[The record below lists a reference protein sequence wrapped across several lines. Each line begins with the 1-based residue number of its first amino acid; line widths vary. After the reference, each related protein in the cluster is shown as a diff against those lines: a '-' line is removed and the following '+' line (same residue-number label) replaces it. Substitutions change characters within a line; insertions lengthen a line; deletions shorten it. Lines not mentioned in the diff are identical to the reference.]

1 MKTLSPGLRRQL
13 ERAIAD
19 ARDVAEAGARAALE
33 ALAVHHREPYEHM
46 GSEQRTLRRRLRAHG
61 RQLGDRLNVR
71 SGTQSIDRLVHEC
84 AYEQWHSMLFA
95 RFLAE
100 NRLLMEPESGVAVTL
115 EECEELG
122 EDEDLDRWGMAA
134 RFAHRML
141 PQVFRPAHP
150 AFELRFAREHRL
162 KLEALIESLPAD
174 TFVAADALGWVYQFW
189 QSRRKDE
196 VNRSGVKIGAD
207 ELPAVTQLFT
217 EPYMVSFLLDN
228 TLGAWW
234 AARRLTDDDL
244 SVAGS
249 EAELRRKAAIPGVP
263 LDYLRFVRIPLHPTA
278 GACTPPSPSGR
289 GDPPDPRGGDTRP
302 EHTRVPPSPS
312 GRGAGGE
319 GGKPPI
325 PPDMLQHAR
334 SLRSKQTDAEQLLWG
349 LVRDRRFAG
358 KKFHR
363 QHSIGRY
370 ILDFYCHECRLA
382 VELDGGQH
390 NDEETRSRD
399 DRRSRFLRE
408 QGVRVVRFW
417 NHDVLLQTD
426 SVLESLW
433 DEVHGDVGYSDP
445 SPQTP
450 LPVGE
455 GLPSKREGVAPEG
468 QGLAPVGLLAGPD
481 DFQRSS
487 DQEGRGATS
496 PNLPGK
502 ERSTETEERFTW
514 APAGDGFSGWPDD
527 LAGFRLLDPC
537 CGSGHFLV
545 AAFSMLVPMRM
556 ELEGLSAR
564 DAVDAVLR
572 ENLHGLELDPRCVEV
587 AAFALALAAWTH
599 SGDKDYRL
607 LPEMNI
613 ACSGLAP
620 NATKE
625 QWSALSEQAAAAGG
639 FAPGRDLFDVDDTLL
654 SAPLRNSMETL
665 YELFAQAPM
674 LGSLI
679 DPYDVE
685 ADLFQRDFESIREL
699 FAVVLKQERT
709 SDEEIERA
717 VAARGMARAAQ
728 LLADRYTLVITNVPY
743 LARGKQGQALRAFCE
758 RNYPRSKNDLATAFL
773 ERCLHLCA
781 EGGIAS
787 LVLPQNWLFLTS
799 YRKLRQRLLKTET
812 WHVLARLG
820 AGAFETVT
828 GEVVKAVLLIL
839 SHRYPNDRSDEMTGA
854 ISAPLAIRGLDVSD
868 FRAVSEKAAGLRHA
882 EILSVEQTRQLRN
895 PDARVTLELLS
906 SDALLEKYALAP
918 NGMHG
923 GDSPRFRMC
932 FWEVALGN
940 SSWCRFQ
947 TPVDETIHYGGREHV
962 FFWPDGG
969 RIHYENPSAYV
980 KGRAVWDKRG
990 VAVRVMQELPVTLYC
1005 GDFFDI
1011 SCVPIVPKNPDHIL
1025 PMWCFCSS
1033 PEYNE
1038 AVRRIDQK
1046 LNVTNATLAKI
1057 PFDLARWTRV
1067 ANERFPNGLPRPYS
1081 NDSTQWIFHGHP
1093 CGSVVWDETQKG
1105 TVHGPLRTDGPVL
1118 HVAVARLLGYRWPAE
1133 HDVDMELVDEQREW
1147 VKRTETLLE
1156 WMDEDGIVCI
1166 PPVRG
1171 EPPARDRLLG
1181 LLAAAYGDKWSD
1193 AVLTTILADV
1203 DSNSLDEWLRDRF
1216 FDEHCKLFHHRPF
1229 VWHIWDGRR
1238 RDGFHA
1244 LVNYH
1249 KLAAGDGK
1257 GRQLLES
1264 LTYSYLGDWI
1274 VRQRDG
1280 AQRREEGAE
1289 GRLAAACELQRR
1301 LEAILEGEPPYDIF
1315 VRWKSIHEQPIG
1327 WEPDINDGVRL
1338 NIRPF
1343 MAEDIPGGKKGAGVL
1358 RTKPKIS
1365 WKKDRG
1371 KEVLK
1376 PAKRSKPT
1384 WLQDEDEFTD
1394 LNEDREL
1401 RPREDY
1407 PWFWTCP
1414 GDGPRAERTDF
1425 PGGSHFDG
1433 NRWNDLHYTNAVKRA
1448 AREREEERVG
1458 AITRKLTRERMDDIH
1473 LVATGEQGAGGRSG
1487 RRP

>member
-1 MKTLSPGLRRQL
+1 MNALPVALRKRL

-19 ARDVAEAGARAALE
+19 AREVAEAGARAALE
-33 ALAVHHREPYEHM
+33 TLAVHLREPYGHM
-46 GSEQRTLRRRLRAHG
+46 SSKERTLRRRLRAHG
-61 RQLGDRLNVR
+61 RQLGDRLNAR
-71 SGTQSIDRLVHEC
+71 SGTQSIDRVLHEC

-100 NRLLMEPESGVAVTL
+100 NHLLMEPESGIAITL
-115 EECEELG
+115 DECEELG
-122 EDEDLDRWGMAA
+122 KDEDLDRWGMAA

-150 AFELRFAREHRL
+150 AFEVRFAREHQL
-162 KLEALIESLPAD
+162 KLEALLESLPAEV
-174 TFVAADALGWVYQFW
+174 FVASDALGWVYQFW

-244 SVAGS
+244 SVATS

-263 LDYLRFVRIPLHPTA
+263 LDYLRFVRIPLRSSA
-278 GACTPPSPSGR
+278 GVCAPPSSSER
-289 GDPPDPRGGDTRP
+289 SDPAALRGGDTQP
-302 EHTRVPPSPS
+302 EDTHVPPSPS

-319 GGKPPI
+319 GGKLPLPSDI
-325 PPDMLQHAR
+325 LKHAR
-334 SLRSKQTDAEQLLWG
+334 TLRSKQTNAEQFLWA
-349 LVRDRRFAG
+349 LVRDRRFAD
-358 KKFHR
+358 KKFRR
-363 QHSIGRY
+363 QHPIGRY

-390 NDEETRSRD
+390 NDAEARSRD
-399 DRRSRFLRE
+399 DRRSQFLRE

-417 NHDVLLQTD
+417 NHDVLLQTE

-468 QGLAPVGLLAGPD
+468 QGLAPVGLLADID
-481 DFQRSS
+481 DLQPSPN
-487 DQEGRGATS
+487 QQQRGATS

-599 SGDKDYRL
+599 SGDKGYRL
-607 LPEMNI
+607 LPEMNL

-620 NATKE
+620 NASKA

-639 FAPGRDLFDVDDTLL
+639 LAPGRDLFGVDDTLL
-654 SAPLRNSMETL
+654 SAPLRNSMDTL
-665 YELFAQAPM
+665 YELFSQAPV

-679 DPYDVE
+679 DPHAVE
-685 ADLFQRDFESIREL
+685 ADLFQRDFESIRDL
-699 FAVVLKQERT
+699 FAIVLKQECG

-743 LARGKQGQALRAFCE
+743 LARGKQGQALRVFCK

-773 ERCLHLCA
+773 ERCIHLCA
-781 EGGIAS
+781 ERGTAS

-799 YRKLRQRLLKTET
+799 YRTLRQRLLKTAT
-812 WHVLARLG
+812 WRVLARLG

-828 GEVVKAVLLIL
+828 GEVVKAVLLTL
-839 SHRYPNDRSDEMTGA
+839 SRRHPSSCGTEIVGDQPIPELMHG
-854 ISAPLAIRGLDVSD
+854 IDVSD
-868 FRAVSEKAAGLRHA
+868 YSIPSEKAAFLQKKT
-882 EILSVEQTRQLRN
+882 ILGVEQAGQLRN
-895 PDARVTLELLS
+895 PDARVALDESTNVALLS
-906 SDALLEKYALAP
+906 KYAE
-918 NGMHG
+918 GVHG
-923 GDSPRFRMC
+923 FGSKDSPAFFRQ
-932 FWEVALGN
+932 FWELTRSSEDWQFLQTTVGN
-940 SSWCRFQ
+940 SHAWRGCEQ
-947 TPVDETIHYGGREHV
+947 VVYWQNGR
-962 FFWPDGG
+962 GTLAARG
-969 RIHYENPSAYV
+969 RVGLAIPA
-980 KGRAVWDKRG
+980 GRLAWGKAG
-990 VAVRVMQELPVTLYC
+990 VAVSQMQMLPCSLYT
-1005 GDFFDI
+1005 GEIFDKNVAVV
-1011 SCVPIVPKNPDHIL
+1011 SPKDPLHLAAI
-1025 PMWCFCSS
+1025 WCFCSS
-1033 PEYNE
+1033 AEYNE
-1038 AVRRIDQK
+1038 SVRRIDQK
-1046 LNVTNATLAKI
+1046 LNVTNTTLVKI
-1057 PFDLARWTRV
+1057 PFDLLHWTKV
-1067 ANERFPNGLPRPYS
+1067 AKDQFPNGLSRPYS
-1081 NDSTQWIFHGHP
+1081 DDPTQWIFHGHT
-1093 CGSVVWDETQKG
+1093 CGSVVWDETQKQ
-1105 TVHGPLRTDGPVL
+1105 TVHGPLRTDPTVL

-1133 HDVDMELVDEQREW
+1133 QDADMELADEQREW
-1147 VKRTETLLE
+1147 VRRTAALLG
-1156 WMDEDGIVCI
+1156 WMDDDGIVCV

-1181 LLAAAYGDKWSD
+1181 LLTSAFGDFWDDGVVGNLLAAVGSA
-1193 AVLTTILADV
+1193 
-1203 DSNSLDEWLRDRF
+1203 SLEDWLRDRF

-1280 AQRREEGAE
+1280 AQRHEEGAE
-1289 GRLAAACELQRR
+1289 DRLAAACELQRR

-1315 VRWKSIHEQPIG
+1315 VRWKPIHEQPIG

-1358 RTKPKIS
+1358 RAKPKVS

-1371 KEVLK
+1371 KEVLR
-1376 PAKRSKPT
+1376 PTKRSKPS
-1384 WLQDEDEFTD
+1384 WLQDEDDFTD
-1394 LNEDREL
+1394 LDEDREL

-1414 GDGPRAERTDF
+1414 GDGPRAKRTDF
-1425 PGGSHFDG
+1425 LGGSHFDG
-1433 NRWNDLHYTNAVKRA
+1433 NRWNDLHYTNGMKRA
-1448 AREREEERVG
+1448 ARRRKGEQ
-1458 AITRKLTRERMDDIH
+1458 ASTRTNADDCMDAVH
-1473 LVATGEQGAGGRSG
+1473 LGATGE
-1487 RRP
+1487 